1 MQTKTLMNKTH
12 FLIIFLSLA
21 LLQCDARAPLA
32 VTAIDDTPQ
41 LTQSEVQQLIAQAVE
56 VAQQN
61 GQAAVIAVADRWGN
75 PLAVFSM
82 NGTAGSAV
90 DANFGAVAK
99 ARTAAMLSS
108 NYAALSTLT
117 ACWITRA
124 TFPPNQ
130 PNTLLQGPLF
140 GVGFSSLSGSD
151 IYDTSLPGQPTPG
164 QPGLTGV
171 PGGIPIYK
179 GDLLAGGLGISTFSN
194 AAALP
199 ANFLATCGGVFID
212 ETIAQAAVAGFAA
225 SPGKLANNIL
235 LDGIQLAYATA
246 APPSAGFTLT
256 AGDLT
261 SFGSFDP
268 NYPLAAQKSLP
279 VSGYLIGYQPKDGT
293 MLTATEVQQIV
304 NQAIAEANRIRSTL
318 RRPVGL
324 SARFSIGVTDVDG
337 TVLALYRMADAPV
350 FSTDVCVQKAR
361 TAVVYSDPGTSYGSQ
376 VRAVLGLDAGQPLA
390 MSTRAIGFLAGPYY
404 PPGKGQPSNDLP
416 VQPGPLYVIDPV
428 VPANYNRLQQ
438 NLGLSPQGNGLTLFG
453 GGVPLYKNGQLAGGI
468 GLSGDGVRPDEMVA
482 VAGAAGFQ
490 PPVQIQAD
498 QYFYQG
504 VRLPYV
510 TFERNV
516 YLK

>member
-1 MQTKTLMNKTH
+1 MHSTSLKYISYLSAAFLGFTL
-12 FLIIFLSLA
+12 LRCAVDSPVSVAA
-21 LLQCDARAPLA
+21 LDN
-32 VTAIDDTPQ
+32 TPQ
-41 LTQSEVQQLIAQAVE
+41 LTQSDVQQLIAQAVDL
-56 VAQQN
+56 AQQN

-82 NGTAGSAV
+82 TGTAGSEA
-90 DANFGAVAK
+90 DPNFGAIAK

-140 GVGFSSLSGSD
+140 GVGFSSLTGSD
-151 IYDTSLPGQPTPG
+151 IYDTTLPGQNNPG

-171 PGGIPIYK
+171 PGGFPIYK
-179 GDLLAGGLGISTFSN
+179 GDLLAGGLGVSTFSN
-194 AAALP
+194 AAGLP
-199 ANFLATCGGVFID
+199 ANFLMTCGGNFID
-212 ETIAQAAVAGFAA
+212 EAIAQGAASGFAA
-225 SPGKLANNIL
+225 SAGKTANNIQ
-235 LDGIQLAYATA
+235 LDGIQLAYSNSPAVTA
-246 APPSAGFTLT
+246 NFTLT
-256 AGDLT
+256 PADLANL
-261 SFGSFDP
+261 GSFNP
-268 NYPLAAQKSLP
+268 NYPVVNPKSLP
-279 VSGYLIGYQPKDGT
+279 VSGYVNGYQPQNGS
-293 MLTATEVQQIV
+293 LLATNEIQQIIT
-304 NQAIAEANRIRSTL
+304 QAITEANRIRSTL

-324 SARFSIGVTDVDG
+324 SARFSIAVTDIDG

-361 TAVVYSDPGTSYGSQ
+361 TAAVYSDPNSNYGNQ
-376 VRAVLGLDAGQPLA
+376 IRAVLGLSAGQQIA
-390 MSTRAIGFLAGPYY
+390 FSTRAIGFLAGPYY
-404 PPGKGQPSNDLP
+404 PPGKGQPSNGLP

-428 VPANYNRLQQ
+428 LPTNFNRLQQ
-438 NLGLSPQGNGLTLFG
+438 NQVLNPLGNGMTLFG
-453 GGVPLYKNGQLAGGI
+453 GGVPLYKNGQLAGAI
-468 GLSGDGVRPDEMVA
+468 GVSGDGVRPDDMVA

-516 YLK
+516 YIK